1 MNLNFYS
8 QKLKYYSLN
17 RLSEILDS
25 DFRSGSKI
33 RTRKDGNRFVFMDD
47 LSSWARSIQKNGAKI
62 ITVAGTGTIAV
73 DSSDDSDDFI
83 KENLK
88 RDMDRW
94 TPRK

>member
-1 MNLNFYS
+1 
-8 QKLKYYSLN
+8 
-17 RLSEILDS
+17 
-25 DFRSGSKI
+25 
-33 RTRKDGNRFVFMDD
+33 MDD

-62 ITVAGTGTIAV
+62 ITVAGTGTTAV

-83 KENLK
+83 KDTLK